1 MKKALKIL
9 SVSMLLFAAL
19 NAKDFSK
26 TSDEDLAKM
35 AGIVAPQDIVDY
47 KKELRMRMKKMPED
61 KREAFHK
68 QLHEYAI
75 KNTDNMTV
83 ADFEAHKKAVKEA
96 LKKSN
101 MKDMDDDLGL
111 RSCKHGKMH
120 KHHKHHKHDSQNKA
134 KGHDKGHDK
143 EQSKKD
149 HDHDDHGEN
158 EK

>member
-9 SVSMLLFAAL
+9 SISALLFVAL

-35 AGIVAPQDIVDY
+35 AGVVAPQDIVDY
-47 KKELRMRMKKMPED
+47 TKELKKRMEKMPED
-61 KREAFHK
+61 KRKAFHK

-75 KNTDNMTV
+75 KNTDKMTV
-83 ADFEAHKKAVKEA
+83 ADFEARQKAIKEA
-96 LKKSN
+96 LKKGN
-101 MKDMDDDLGL
+101 MEDMDDDFGL

-120 KHHKHHKHDSQNKA
+120 KHHKHG
-134 KGHDKGHDK
+134 GHDKHGKGHDK
-143 EQSKKD
+143 EQGKKD
-149 HDHDDHGEN
+149 HDHNDHGEN

>member
-9 SVSMLLFAAL
+9 SVSALLFVAL

-47 KKELRMRMKKMPED
+47 TKELKMRMKKMPED
-61 KREAFHK
+61 KRKAFHK

-83 ADFEAHKKAVKEA
+83 ADFEARQKAIKEA
-96 LKKSN
+96 LKKGN
-101 MKDMDDDLGL
+101 MEDMDDDFGL
-111 RSCKHGKMH
+111 RSCKHGKKH
-120 KHHKHHKHDSQNKA
+120 KHHKHG
-134 KGHDKGHDK
+134 GHDKHGKGHDK
-143 EQSKKD
+143 EQGKKD
-149 HDHDDHGEN
+149 HDHNDHGEN

>member
-9 SVSMLLFAAL
+9 SVSALLFVAL

-47 KKELRMRMKKMPED
+47 KKELRMRMKKMPKD

-83 ADFEAHKKAVKEA
+83 ADFEAHQKAVKEA

-120 KHHKHHKHDSQNKA
+120 KHHKHDGQNKA

-143 EQSKKD
+143 EQGKKD

>member
-9 SVSMLLFAAL
+9 SVSALLFVAL

-35 AGIVAPQDIVDY
+35 AGVVAPQDIVDY
-47 KKELRMRMKKMPED
+47 TKELKMRMKKMSED
-61 KREAFHK
+61 KRKAFHK
-68 QLHEYAI
+68 QLHEYAV

-83 ADFEAHKKAVKEA
+83 ADFEAHQKAVKEA

-101 MKDMDDDLGL
+101 MKDMDDDFGL

-120 KHHKHHKHDSQNKA
+120 KHHKHS
-134 KGHDKGHDK
+134 GHDKHGKEHDK
-143 EQSKKD
+143 EQDKKD
-149 HDHDDHGEN
+149 HDHNDHGEN

>member
-9 SVSMLLFAAL
+9 SVSALLFVAL

-35 AGIVAPQDIVDY
+35 AGIVAPQDVVDY
-47 KKELRMRMKKMPED
+47 TKELKMRMEKMPED
-61 KREAFHK
+61 KRKAFHK
-68 QLHEYAI
+68 QLHEYAV
-75 KNTDNMTV
+75 KNTDSMTV
-83 ADFEAHKKAVKEA
+83 ADFEARQKAVKEA
-96 LKKSN
+96 LKKGN

-111 RSCKHGKMH
+111 RSCDHGKKH
-120 KHHKHHKHDSQNKA
+120 KHHKRG
-134 KGHDKGHDK
+134 GHDKHGKGHGK
-143 EQSKKD
+143 EQGKKD

>member
-9 SVSMLLFAAL
+9 SVSALLFVAL
-19 NAKDFSK
+19 SAKDFSK

-68 QLHEYAI
+68 QLHEYAV

-83 ADFEAHKKAVKEA
+83 ADFEAHQKAVKEA

-111 RSCKHGKMH
+111 RSCEKMH
-120 KHHKHHKHDSQNKA
+120 KHHKHG
-134 KGHDKGHDK
+134 GHDKHGKGHGK
-143 EQSKKD
+143 EQGKKD
-149 HDHDDHGEN
+149 HDHNDHGEN

>member
-9 SVSMLLFAAL
+9 SVSALLFVAL

-35 AGIVAPQDIVDY
+35 AGVVAPQDIVDY
-47 KKELRMRMKKMPED
+47 TKELKMRMKKMPED
-61 KREAFHK
+61 KRKAFHK
-68 QLHEYAI
+68 QLHEYAV

-83 ADFEAHKKAVKEA
+83 ADFEAHQKAVKEA
-96 LKKSN
+96 LKKGN
-101 MKDMDDDLGL
+101 MEDMDDDLGL

-120 KHHKHHKHDSQNKA
+120 KHHKHG
-134 KGHDKGHDK
+134 GHDKHGKGHDK
-143 EQSKKD
+143 EQGKKD
-149 HDHDDHGEN
+149 HDHNDHGEN

>member
-9 SVSMLLFAAL
+9 SVGALLFMAL

-47 KKELRMRMKKMPED
+47 TKELKMRMEKMPKD
-61 KREAFHK
+61 KRKAFHK
-68 QLHEYAI
+68 QLHEYAV

-83 ADFEAHKKAVKEA
+83 ADFEAHQKAVKEA

-101 MKDMDDDLGL
+101 MEDMDDDFGL

-120 KHHKHHKHDSQNKA
+120 KHHKHGDKA
-134 KGHDKGHDK
+134 KGPKGHDK
-143 EQSKKD
+143 EQGKKD

>member
-9 SVSMLLFAAL
+9 SVSVLLFVAL

-47 KKELRMRMKKMPED
+47 TKELKMRMKKMPED
-61 KREAFHK
+61 KRKAFHK

-75 KNTDNMTV
+75 KNTDSMTV
-83 ADFEAHKKAVKEA
+83 ADFEARQKAVKEA
-96 LKKSN
+96 LKKGN
-101 MKDMDDDLGL
+101 MEDMDDDFGL
-111 RSCKHGKMH
+111 RSCKHGKKH
-120 KHHKHHKHDSQNKA
+120 KHHKHG
-134 KGHDKGHDK
+134 GHDKHGKGHDK
-143 EQSKKD
+143 EQGKKD
-149 HDHDDHGEN
+149 HDHNDHGEN

>member
-9 SVSMLLFAAL
+9 SVSALLFVAL

-35 AGIVAPQDIVDY
+35 AGVVAPQDIVDY
-47 KKELRMRMKKMPED
+47 TKELKMRMEKMPED
-61 KREAFHK
+61 KRKAFHK

-75 KNTDNMTV
+75 KNTDKMTV
-83 ADFEAHKKAVKEA
+83 ADFEARQKAVKEA
-96 LKKSN
+96 LKKGN
-101 MKDMDDDLGL
+101 MEDMDDDFGL

-120 KHHKHHKHDSQNKA
+120 KHHKHG
-134 KGHDKGHDK
+134 GHDKHGKGHDK
-143 EQSKKD
+143 EQGKKD
-149 HDHDDHGEN
+149 HDHNDHGEN

>member
-9 SVSMLLFAAL
+9 SVSALLFVAL

-35 AGIVAPQDIVDY
+35 AGVVAPQDIVDY
-47 KKELRMRMKKMPED
+47 TKELKMRMKKMPED
-61 KREAFHK
+61 KRKAFHK

-75 KNTDNMTV
+75 KNTDKMTV
-83 ADFEAHKKAVKEA
+83 ADFEARQKAVKEA
-96 LKKSN
+96 LKKGN
-101 MKDMDDDLGL
+101 MEDMDDDFGL
-111 RSCKHGKMH
+111 RSCKHGKKH
-120 KHHKHHKHDSQNKA
+120 KHHKHG
-134 KGHDKGHDK
+134 GHDKHGKGHDK
-143 EQSKKD
+143 EQGKKD